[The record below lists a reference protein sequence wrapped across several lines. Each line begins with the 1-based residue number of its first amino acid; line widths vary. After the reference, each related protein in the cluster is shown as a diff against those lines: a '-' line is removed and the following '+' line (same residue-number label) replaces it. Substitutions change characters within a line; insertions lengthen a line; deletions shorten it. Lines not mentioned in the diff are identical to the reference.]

1 MILTSKEQEPII
13 QSMMM
18 SALSMRGT
26 RVTPMQFLQEMEM
39 ALKEA
44 MTRLEKL
51 EKAVQQEMK

>member
-26 RVTPMQFLQEMEM
+26 GVTPMQFLQEMEM

-51 EKAVQQEMK
+51 EKAVRQEMK

>member
-1 MILTSKEQEPII
+1 
-13 QSMMM
+13 
-18 SALSMRGT
+18 
-26 RVTPMQFLQEMEM
+26 MQFLQEMEM